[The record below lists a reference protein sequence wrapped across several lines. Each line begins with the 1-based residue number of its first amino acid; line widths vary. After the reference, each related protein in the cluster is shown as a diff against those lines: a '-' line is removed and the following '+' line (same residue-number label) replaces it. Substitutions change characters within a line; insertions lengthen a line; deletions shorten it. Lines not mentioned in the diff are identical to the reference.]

1 MMEDRFVT
9 RSSANKIDSRLQ
21 AVITSPYIQPQ
32 LHYAKLINRRGQAT
46 SSYDYLRSLPSQ
58 KRRRQEAI
66 TPETILRAFKNDQSN
81 RLNHYHQVEIASRRA
96 TYNSF
101 EILSRRHR
109 KQAHEN
115 EKSCE
120 KSIPVYS
127 SVKNNGERQSR
138 VTSARS
144 RKLEDNK
151 DLTEPEQKENHIERF
166 NKVDVRSSSEPHT
179 CEITMSYGTRSI
191 VNSAKPVRNEIIVL
205 QQLSTGK
212 NLVIYRGFLTEGESF
227 SFKSQRRPTSAF
239 ALAFY
244 CKGFIDSI
252 VNDCCE
258 FGYRRRNQHINEYS
272 QFSVVRVQNAIPCE
286 KCRKKYAQK
295 TLPSNNRQN
304 SQSHHKVNRRYL
316 TPTPNSS
323 ADNHEKLSIK
333 KQDLD
338 SKQHQRNKKIVK
350 HRRHSTTMNPMNDNI
365 KEKKSE
371 LPEGYKQRTTDK
383 SEVVGFSLL
392 ELALVHEQELSTQ
405 RMQTNSV
412 CSSLVPENTARHS
425 TDFLE
430 EKISPT
436 PSQQHRVIQEWVDQ
450 IEADPLDIP
459 RSTDSLSITNTE
471 NTCQMYSPSSSQQL
485 QIHTHPIQST
495 NVMRH
500 DKNVENFI
508 YILDGTLQISDI
520 DLTKLRGV
528 INFGLTFNNIN
539 DKTCIEYVS
548 KTIDEQIIMIL
559 SRTSVK
565 NLDRNLQNFSQI
577 RFIYVVDNDK
587 DLSYDSRK
595 IQGTHA
601 NISCVCSQL
610 EKDIMLCTSDLT
622 KIVSYSDDDDI
633 NNSTFA
639 YTQVLKDILLEIDE
653 TTDLKKDM
661 LEFCRQQ
668 YIGNEIQLRFI
679 DEFEYHFRPDQAIA
693 WFTRQETFLFK
704 MLTRAFRILD
714 PDVLFQL
721 RFFIQHL
728 HQQLK
733 SNLSTTPMTVYR
745 TQYISTDDIDS
756 ISKKQN
762 GLLTF
767 NQFLM
772 TCKTEVE
779 AQQPVNI
786 DMKLVRF
793 EIELNK
799 TIPMMEIK
807 TNPENI
813 LITIGT
819 VFRISSIKQ
828 IDKEIIIIKL
838 TLDNDI
844 LKTVQQITKN
854 IQENTYGPFPLF
866 RITKLMKQMKN
877 IKYTEYFCNIL
888 VDYPLIINDEA
899 ANLTVAGLFHM
910 LCCFYYEKKQY
921 DHALE
926 HLQTSLKVYL
936 RILSSDDIKLTT
948 TYNNMGSIYHRQG
961 LYEQAFHFH
970 KKAYDIQVHYS
981 NFDPYAIAAY
991 ACNIACVLVEQGKY
1005 EDAIPYLQRD
1015 LQIRKRLCPNRDDLQ
1030 LSTKYHN
1037 LAGAQFRLQKYNKA
1051 LQNYQKCLEIEL
1063 KLHSSTHPTI
1073 ALTYCNMATVLEG
1086 LKRLEEAIETIEKAI
1101 EHLLLTRNENDE
1113 EIQLYK
1119 EYKKS
1124 LQQKLV

>member
-9 RSSANKIDSRLQ
+9 RPFANKIDSRLQ

-32 LHYAKLINRRGQAT
+32 LHYAKLINRRGQVA

-58 KRRRQEAI
+58 KRRRQEAV
-66 TPETILRAFKNDQSN
+66 TPETILRAFKNDQNN

-101 EILSRRHR
+101 EILGRRHR

-127 SVKNNGERQSR
+127 SKVENNGERQSR

-151 DLTEPEQKENHIERF
+151 DLTEPEQKQNHIERF
-166 NKVDVRSSSEPHT
+166 DKVDVRSSSEPHT

-191 VNSAKPVRNEIIVL
+191 VNSAKPARNEIIVL

-258 FGYRRRNQHINEYS
+258 FGYCRRNQHINEYS

-295 TLPSNNRQN
+295 TLSSNNRQN
-304 SQSHHKVNRRYL
+304 SQSHHKENRRYL

-323 ADNHEKLSIK
+323 
-333 KQDLD
+333 
-338 SKQHQRNKKIVK
+338 V
-350 HRRHSTTMNPMNDNI
+350 

-392 ELALVHEQELSTQ
+392 ELALVHEEEPSTQ

-459 RSTDSLSITNTE
+459 RSTYSPSITNTE

-485 QIHTHPIQST
+485 QIHTHPIQSI

-500 DKNVENFI
+500 EKNVESFI
-508 YILDGTLQISDI
+508 YILDGTLQISDD

-548 KTIDEQIIMIL
+548 QVIDEQIIMIL

-565 NLDRNLQNFSQI
+565 NLNRNLQNFSQI

-595 IQGTHA
+595 IQGIHA

-610 EKDIMLCTSDLT
+610 EKDILLCTSDLT

-653 TTDLKKDM
+653 TIDLKKNM

-679 DEFEYHFRPDQAIA
+679 DEFEYHFQPDQAIT

-704 MLTRAFRILD
+704 MLTRAFRMLE
-714 PDVLFQL
+714 PDILFQL

-767 NQFLM
+767 NGFLM
-772 TCKTEVE
+772 TYKTEVE

-819 VFRISSIKQ
+819 VFRISSIKRM
-828 IDKEIIIIKL
+828 DKEVIIIKL
-838 TLDNDI
+838 VLDNDI
-844 LKTVQQITKN
+844 LQTVQQITKN

-877 IKYTEYFCNIL
+877 IQYTEYFCNIL
-888 VDYPLIINDEA
+888 VNHPLIINDEA
-899 ANLTVAGLFHM
+899 ANSTVAGLFHM

-926 HLQTSLKVYL
+926 HLQISLKAYL
-936 RILSSDDIKLTT
+936 RVLSSDDIKLTT

-1015 LQIRKRLCPNRDDLQ
+1015 LQIRKRLCPNRDDIQ

-1051 LQNYQKCLEIEL
+1051 LQNYQKCLAIEL
-1063 KLHSSTHPTI
+1063 KLHSSNHPTI

-1101 EHLLLTRNENDE
+1101 KHLLLTRNENDE

>member
-1 MMEDRFVT
+1 
-9 RSSANKIDSRLQ
+9 
-21 AVITSPYIQPQ
+21 
-32 LHYAKLINRRGQAT
+32 
-46 SSYDYLRSLPSQ
+46 
-58 KRRRQEAI
+58 
-66 TPETILRAFKNDQSN
+66 
-81 RLNHYHQVEIASRRA
+81 
-96 TYNSF
+96 
-101 EILSRRHR
+101 
-109 KQAHEN
+109 
-115 EKSCE
+115 
-120 KSIPVYS
+120 
-127 SVKNNGERQSR
+127 
-138 VTSARS
+138 
-144 RKLEDNK
+144 
-151 DLTEPEQKENHIERF
+151 
-166 NKVDVRSSSEPHT
+166 
-179 CEITMSYGTRSI
+179 
-191 VNSAKPVRNEIIVL
+191 
-205 QQLSTGK
+205 
-212 NLVIYRGFLTEGESF
+212 
-227 SFKSQRRPTSAF
+227 
-239 ALAFY
+239 
-244 CKGFIDSI
+244 
-252 VNDCCE
+252 
-258 FGYRRRNQHINEYS
+258 
-272 QFSVVRVQNAIPCE
+272 
-286 KCRKKYAQK
+286 
-295 TLPSNNRQN
+295 
-304 SQSHHKVNRRYL
+304 
-316 TPTPNSS
+316 
-323 ADNHEKLSIK
+323 
-333 KQDLD
+333 
-338 SKQHQRNKKIVK
+338 
-350 HRRHSTTMNPMNDNI
+350 
-365 KEKKSE
+365 
-371 LPEGYKQRTTDK
+371 
-383 SEVVGFSLL
+383 
-392 ELALVHEQELSTQ
+392 
-405 RMQTNSV
+405 
-412 CSSLVPENTARHS
+412 
-425 TDFLE
+425 
-430 EKISPT
+430 
-436 PSQQHRVIQEWVDQ
+436 
-450 IEADPLDIP
+450 
-459 RSTDSLSITNTE
+459 
-471 NTCQMYSPSSSQQL
+471 
-485 QIHTHPIQST
+485 
-495 NVMRH
+495 
-500 DKNVENFI
+500 I

-548 KTIDEQIIMIL
+548 KIIDEQIIMIL

-577 RFIYVVDNDK
+577 RFIYVVDNDN

-595 IQGTHA
+595 IQGIHA

-610 EKDIMLCTSDLT
+610 EKDIILCTSDLT
-622 KIVSYSDDDDI
+622 KIASYSDDDDI

-653 TTDLKKDM
+653 TVDLKTNM

-679 DEFEYHFRPDQAIA
+679 DEFEYHFRPDQAIT
-693 WFTRQETFLFK
+693 WFTRQETFIFK
-704 MLTRAFRILD
+704 MLTRAFRILE
-714 PDVLFQL
+714 PDILFQL

-745 TQYISTDDIDS
+745 TQYISNDDIDS

-767 NQFLM
+767 NEFLM
-772 TCKTEVE
+772 TYKTEVE
-779 AQQPVNI
+779 AQQPVNT

-813 LITIGT
+813 LITTGT
-819 VFRISSIKQ
+819 VFRISAIKR

-844 LKTVQQITKN
+844 LNTVQQITKN

-877 IKYTEYFCNIL
+877 IQYTEYFCNIL
-888 VDYPLIINDEA
+888 VDRQLIINDEA
-899 ANLTVAGLFHM
+899 ANSTVASLFHM

-961 LYEQAFHFH
+961 LYEQAFYYH

-1015 LQIRKRLCPNRDDLQ
+1015 LQIQKRLCPNRDDIQ

-1051 LQNYQKCLEIEL
+1051 LENYQKCLEIEL
-1063 KLHSSTHPTI
+1063 KLHSSNHPTI

-1086 LKRLEEAIETIEKAI
+1086 LKRLEEAIETIQKAI